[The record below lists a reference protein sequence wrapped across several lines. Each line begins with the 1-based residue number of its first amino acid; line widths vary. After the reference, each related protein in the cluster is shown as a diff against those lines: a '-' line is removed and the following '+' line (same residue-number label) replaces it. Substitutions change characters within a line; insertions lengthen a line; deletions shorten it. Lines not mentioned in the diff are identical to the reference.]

1 MATYDPS
8 ARPFIHLL
16 TLLPPFLFSPLCVL
30 LIYRAAGKCLRHSP
44 SIVQPSL
51 SLSLSRT
58 PSHLSFLPSFSTS
71 SISPPPP
78 SASCAVSCSPSLS
91 LSRRS
96 LFPVQPLGQPTSDI
110 LTDSDHSDVR
120 GRREWGGGG
129 GGVVQP
135 IDGNLGN
142 TAEVTYRGITRG
154 NALKKSVK
162 GEGVDRRVASIGASS
177 CTHDNMIRVHGGHS
191 NSPSKALLFF
201 LSFFFSRQGKS
212 SCGFLE
218 LGLVGESRIEEED
231 TFVEE
236 IFFVLS
242 RANNIFISVIRNRIM
257 LIARV

>member
-1 MATYDPS
+1 M
-8 ARPFIHLL
+8 
-16 TLLPPFLFSPLCVL
+16 
-30 LIYRAAGKCLRHSP
+30 
-44 SIVQPSL
+44 
-51 SLSLSRT
+51 
-58 PSHLSFLPSFSTS
+58 
-71 SISPPPP
+71 
-78 SASCAVSCSPSLS
+78 
-91 LSRRS
+91 
-96 LFPVQPLGQPTSDI
+96 
-110 LTDSDHSDVR
+110 
-120 GRREWGGGG
+120 
-129 GGVVQP
+129 VQP

-177 CTHDNMIRVHGGHS
+177 CTHDNIRDTCTRLHGGHS